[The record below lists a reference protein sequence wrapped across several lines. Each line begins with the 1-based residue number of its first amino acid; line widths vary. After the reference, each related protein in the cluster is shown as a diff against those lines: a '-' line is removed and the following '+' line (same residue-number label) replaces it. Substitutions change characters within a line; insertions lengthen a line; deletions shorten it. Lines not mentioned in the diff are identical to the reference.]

1 MQSGSSKSSTG
12 DSEPVNNATDTQGA
26 NLNSAA
32 ASHAYSSQ
40 IAGSSTRARKLR
52 TQTKWPEDKV
62 TATGL
67 DDQGWPT
74 QDAAR
79 EDSYWSVASLL
90 RRGCQSTSRLRIS
103 Q

>member
-26 NLNSAA
+26 NLNSTA
-32 ASHAYSSQ
+32 ASQAYSSQ
-40 IAGSSTRARKLR
+40 TAGSSTRARKSR

-67 DDQGWPT
+67 ETKVGLPQMLRG
-74 QDAAR
+74 R
-79 EDSYWSVASLL
+79 DSYWSVASLL
-90 RRGCQSTSRLRIS
+90 GRGCQSTPSLRIS
-103 Q
+103 H